1 MRAPTPSAA
10 AELATV
16 HLDSIKA
23 DVEEMTDRLTRD
35 VQAVLTA
42 SRRRLDFL
50 KERPVLK
57 RPLERIQRTQIY
69 LEEKE
74 RLLLR
79 ETLRKLEKNNMRL
92 VSAGARLEA
101 VSPFSIMQ
109 RGYAVAMDEKGIPVT
124 SVLSATEGQALQVR
138 MKDGILETTVTGK
151 KVFDGGKEE
160 TDI

>member
-1 MRAPTPSAA
+1 
-10 AELATV
+10 
-16 HLDSIKA
+16 
-23 DVEEMTDRLTRD
+23 VEELTDRLTRD

-42 SRRRLDFL
+42 SQRRLDFL
-50 KERPVLK
+50 KERPALK

-92 VSAGARLEA
+92 AAAESKLSA

-109 RGYAVAMDEKGIPVT
+109 RGYAVAMNDKGVPVT
-124 SVLSATEGQALQVR
+124 SALSAEVGQALQVR

>member
-1 MRAPTPSAA
+1 
-10 AELATV
+10 
-16 HLDSIKA
+16 
-23 DVEEMTDRLTRD
+23 
-35 VQAVLTA
+35 
-42 SRRRLDFL
+42 
-50 KERPVLK
+50 
-57 RPLERIQRTQIY
+57 
-69 LEEKE
+69 
-74 RLLLR
+74 
-79 ETLRKLEKNNMRL
+79 MRL

-124 SVLSATEGQALQVR
+124 SVLSAKEGQALQVR